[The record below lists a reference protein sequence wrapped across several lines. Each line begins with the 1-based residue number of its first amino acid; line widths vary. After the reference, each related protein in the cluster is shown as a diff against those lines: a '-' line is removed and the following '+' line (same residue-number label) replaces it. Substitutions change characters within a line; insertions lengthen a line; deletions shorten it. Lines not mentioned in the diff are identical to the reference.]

1 MKQKR
6 LDKAKVLADP
16 TARMLTEYVHAL
28 ADLAQPKGC
37 IPLLQDQSRLVAFQT
52 AIESA
57 LHDLPGMQLEPH
69 GFVSLSH
76 TLCAATTHIVAP
88 KPIVVNLVKVCWVLV
103 ACYSICR
110 VVKSY
115 CCCSCTGL

>member
-57 LHDLPGMQLEPH
+57 LHELPGVQLEPH

-76 TLCAATTHIVAP
+76 HF
-88 KPIVVNLVKVCWVLV
+88 VCSDNT
-103 ACYSICR
+103 YSSTKTNCSTFS
-110 VVKSY
+110 KSLLGA
-115 CCCSCTGL
+115 SCML